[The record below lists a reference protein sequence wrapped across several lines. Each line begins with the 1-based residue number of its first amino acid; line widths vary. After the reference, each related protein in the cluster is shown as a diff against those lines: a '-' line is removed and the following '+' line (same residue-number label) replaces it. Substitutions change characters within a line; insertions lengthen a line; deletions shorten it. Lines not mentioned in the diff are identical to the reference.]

1 MGTVRVLLLAEPA
14 LGLALGEALRVHGFR
29 VEATSAADAALALAG
44 GLGFDVAV
52 VDRAALGARPGPVFG
67 RLQKLVGAPFCLLDR
82 ARGGAKLPAEATLA
96 KPVRVQLLAATV
108 RALAAAGGPPRV
120 GAFVFHAADRL
131 LVDKAGHREI
141 RLTETES
148 GLLDGLLRAR
158 GEALARQDLL
168 RAVWGYNAK
177 VTTRTLETHV
187 YRLRQKIERDPAR
200 ARVLLTV
207 PGGYRLVTRAK
218 DGKR

>member
-1 MGTVRVLLLAEPA
+1 MGALRVLLLAEPA
-14 LGLALGEALRVHGFR
+14 LGDALGEALRAHGFR

-52 VDRAALGARPGPVFG
+52 VDRAALGPRAGAVFG
-67 RLQKLVGAPFCLLDR
+67 RLRKLVDAPFCLLDKARGR
-82 ARGGAKLPAEATLA
+82 ARLPADAILA
-96 KPVRVQLLAATV
+96 KPVRVPVLAATV
-108 RALAAAGGPPRV
+108 RALAAADTAPRI
-120 GAFVFHAADRL
+120 GAFEFRAADRL
-131 LVDKAGHREI
+131 LVDKAGQREI
-141 RLTETES
+141 RLTETEAS
-148 GLLDGLLRAR
+148 LLDSLHRAGGR
-158 GEALARQDLL
+158 ALARQDLL

-177 VTTRTLETHV
+177 VSTRTLETHV

-200 ARVLLTV
+200 ARVLQTV